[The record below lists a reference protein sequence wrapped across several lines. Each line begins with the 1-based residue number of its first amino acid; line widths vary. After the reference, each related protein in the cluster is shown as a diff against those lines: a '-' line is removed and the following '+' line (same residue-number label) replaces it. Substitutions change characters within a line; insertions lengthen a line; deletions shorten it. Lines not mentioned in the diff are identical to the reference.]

1 MLDASHAAN
10 EFRNPT
16 KGVAQ
21 LNSAKRAFFF
31 NGRLYDVL
39 PRSRT
44 LVIDVRQLHN
54 ERTWKSLKKKGST
67 EKKHKRYLGE
77 NIHSNF
83 STDGEVRV
91 KITTFLEEQKTNN
104 G

>member
-1 MLDASHAAN
+1 MHESTCNRKDEFFIQKKKLFGTSHAAD

-54 ERTWKSLKKKGST
+54 EKNLEKLKGKDNMFKQFQEKVIKKRKVS
-67 EKKHKRYLGE
+67 R
-77 NIHSNF
+77 
-83 STDGEVRV
+83 VRD
-91 KITTFLEEQKTNN
+91 
-104 G
+104 